1 MIRVG
6 IDLVAIPRL
15 EQALARWGSR
25 FLERVF
31 TAEELQN
38 CGSRSQS
45 LAARFA
51 AKEAV
56 AKALGTGLTAGVGWR
71 EIEIISGMGGQP
83 QLRLHGEAHRQALQL
98 GLEEWAV
105 SLSHSGDQALAVV
118 IARSKDGA
126 DAHA

>member
-6 IDLVAIPRL
+6 IDLVLIPRL

-31 TAEELQN
+31 TEEELQN
-38 CGSRSQS
+38 CGSRSPS

-51 AKEAV
+51 AKEAA
-56 AKALGTGLTAGVGWR
+56 AKALGTGLMSGIRWR
-71 EIEIISGMGGQP
+71 DIEVVSGMGGQP

-105 SLSHSGDQALAVV
+105 SLTHSGNQALAVV
-118 IARSKDGA
+118 FARSRDAA
-126 DAHA
+126 DADA

>member
-6 IDLVAIPRL
+6 IDLVPIPRL
-15 EQALARWGSR
+15 EQAVVRWGSR

-31 TAEELQN
+31 TAQELLD
-38 CGSRSQS
+38 CGNRSQS

-51 AKEAV
+51 AKEAA
-56 AKALGTGLTAGVGWR
+56 AKALGTGLMAGIGWC
-71 EIEIISGMGGQP
+71 EIEIVSARAGQP
-83 QLRLHGEAHRQALQL
+83 QLRLHGAAQRQAFHL

-118 IARSKDGA
+118 IAQSKD
-126 DAHA
+126 

>member
-6 IDLVAIPRL
+6 IDLVPISRL

-31 TAEELQN
+31 TNGELQD

-56 AKALGTGLTAGVGWR
+56 AKALGTGLSGGIGWR
-71 EIEIISGMGGQP
+71 EIEIVSGMGGQP
-83 QLRLHGEAHRQALQL
+83 QLRLHGEAHRRALQL
-98 GLEEWAV
+98 GLDEWAV
-105 SLSHSGDQALAVV
+105 SLTHSGDQALAVV
-118 IARSKDGA
+118 FALSKDGT